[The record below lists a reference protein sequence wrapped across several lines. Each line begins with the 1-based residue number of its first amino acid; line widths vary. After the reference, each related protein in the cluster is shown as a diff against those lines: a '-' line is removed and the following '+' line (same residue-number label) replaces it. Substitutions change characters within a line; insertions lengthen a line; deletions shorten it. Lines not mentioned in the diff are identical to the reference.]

1 MIYNT
6 IFTNVTLG
14 CLGVDNMYIFGE
26 GLLCYTVIDI
36 HVHVIYCI

>member
-1 MIYNT
+1 M
-6 IFTNVTLG
+6 G

-36 HVHVIYCI
+36 NVIYCI